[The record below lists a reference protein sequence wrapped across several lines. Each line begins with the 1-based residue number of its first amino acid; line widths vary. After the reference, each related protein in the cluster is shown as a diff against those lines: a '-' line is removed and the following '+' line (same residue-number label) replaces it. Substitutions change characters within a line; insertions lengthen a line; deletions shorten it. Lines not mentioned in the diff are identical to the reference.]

1 MDLFTSYYANL
12 KKIPMD
18 YAAIGISI
26 VCPDW
31 LKGDKSPS
39 NFYFWDD
46 NLFAPSIDLLSDI
59 KSNRINQSV
68 YTIRYYKE
76 LNERFH
82 FKSDNG
88 RSLISYIDDLKR
100 RFFDYSAIVFLCY
113 EKPTEFCHRH
123 LIRELLLYYSVS
135 ISELPYDK
143 NEDKSKETTSKIQT
157 SNSDP
162 LF

>member
-1 MDLFTSYYANL
+1 
-12 KKIPMD
+12 MD

-39 NFYFWDD
+39 NFYFWE
-46 NLFAPSIDLLSDI
+46 NNFFAPSIDLLSDI
-59 KSNRINQSV
+59 KSNRIDQSV

-113 EKPTEFCHRH
+113 EKPTEFCHRN
-123 LIRELLLYYSVS
+123 LFRDLLSYYGIS
-135 ISELPYDK
+135 ISEMESK
-143 NEDKSKETTSKIQT
+143 ENEDKSKKKV
-157 SNSDP
+157 SNSNK

>member
-46 NLFAPSIDLLSDI
+46 NLFAPSIDLLFEI
-59 KSNRINQSV
+59 KNGKIDQSI
-68 YTIRYYKE
+68 YTLRYYKE

-82 FKSDNG
+82 FKEDKG
-88 RSLISYIDDLKR
+88 KSLLLHIEDLKR

-123 LIRELLLYYSVS
+123 LLRDLLFYYGVS
-135 ISELPYDK
+135 ISEMESK
-143 NEDKSKETTSKIQT
+143 ENEDKSKKKV
-157 SNSDP
+157 SNSNK